1 MEIFEKILQLIQ
13 SSEFSKA
20 RELAQNIPN
29 DVDKKNTLGMI
40 SFYERRIDDAI
51 KFFEEALKIDPTH
64 SDVLFNYSKVLFE
77 KEEYFES
84 WKYLTRISK
93 KTWEVYDM
101 LGDTQLKQDNLAM
114 ALHYYK
120 KAYEMSNIKEI
131 KEKYELIKKQ
141 YFRNEK
147 LAIFC
152 LPGLDNFIKD
162 ISEILSNIY
171 EVRLVVTTDSKQIVE
186 AHNWADIIWLEWAN
200 EMAVEITNKLQK
212 TNKYVIC
219 RLHGYES
226 LREDLLRSINWRM
239 VDMMVFVADNVQK
252 SAYENLP
259 KLREIPYQMVY
270 NGIDLTKYRFKRHN
284 KGTNLVFVGHF
295 NYKKNPILAVQILK
309 KLCDLDKNYKLFW
322 AGQMQDQRTFNYM
335 NYIIEKM
342 EIKSN
347 FQFDGFRKDIDL
359 YLEDKNVFLST
370 SIHEGYG
377 VAILEAMAKG
387 IKPVIHNFYVA
398 EEFYPKEYI
407 FNTIDE
413 AIQMITSE
421 DYDSEKYRSFTE
433 KNSSLERQ
441 IKKIAEILE
450 EKRNCL
456 EHKFSSHT
464 SYNISRTDNLSLKI
478 VDPIKTGI
486 IVRLQTYEEDLESGL
501 KRIKAPINQVD
512 PHLLISDKNIEYMI
526 DFLEKF
532 IKHGF
537 AYQRTLYYAFLKDVY
552 EKSLYKKPPEQIID
566 EFLKLY
572 QSIKNSK
579 QIHSPVVAFINEG
592 LNGVSFHTGQKT
604 TVEIPKDVSLLL
616 VSGRHRVAIAV
627 FLGFEVVPTYIAKN
641 RFKSSPSE
649 IFSIIPAYWKYYL
662 QEKEKE
668 YKELIEST
676 YVGSFKSDYQ
686 LHMDPM
692 KKKIVTDFILKVK
705 PRKIIDIGCNK
716 GELSYDFMKY
726 GIEVLGIDISS
737 RESLNL
743 PSDYPFVQMNIAE
756 QDFPFNADVIL
767 FLSVY
772 HHLVYNYGLKRADE
786 IFFRL
791 LSKAKYLIFDSGH
804 PQERGIYRQNWINEL
819 RKYFSSEKELL
830 DHFSIPYE
838 TLGKWKTPQ
847 GDERTIV
854 VFTNTSYVRQ

>member
-1 MEIFEKILQLIQ
+1 M
-13 SSEFSKA
+13 
-20 RELAQNIPN
+20 
-29 DVDKKNTLGMI
+29 
-40 SFYERRIDDAI
+40 
-51 KFFEEALKIDPTH
+51 
-64 SDVLFNYSKVLFE
+64 
-77 KEEYFES
+77 
-84 WKYLTRISK
+84 
-93 KTWEVYDM
+93 
-101 LGDTQLKQDNLAM
+101 
-114 ALHYYK
+114 
-120 KAYEMSNIKEI
+120 
-131 KEKYELIKKQ
+131 
-141 YFRNEK
+141 
-147 LAIFC
+147 
-152 LPGLDNFIKD
+152 
-162 ISEILSNIY
+162 
-171 EVRLVVTTDSKQIVE
+171 
-186 AHNWADIIWLEWAN
+186 
-200 EMAVEITNKLQK
+200 
-212 TNKYVIC
+212 
-219 RLHGYES
+219 
-226 LREDLLRSINWRM
+226 
-239 VDMMVFVADNVQK
+239 
-252 SAYENLP
+252 
-259 KLREIPYQMVY
+259 
-270 NGIDLTKYRFKRHN
+270 
-284 KGTNLVFVGHF
+284 
-295 NYKKNPILAVQILK
+295 
-309 KLCDLDKNYKLFW
+309 
-322 AGQMQDQRTFNYM
+322 
-335 NYIIEKM
+335 
-342 EIKSN
+342 
-347 FQFDGFRKDIDL
+347 
-359 YLEDKNVFLST
+359 
-370 SIHEGYG
+370 
-377 VAILEAMAKG
+377 
-387 IKPVIHNFYVA
+387 
-398 EEFYPKEYI
+398 
-407 FNTIDE
+407 
-413 AIQMITSE
+413 
-421 DYDSEKYRSFTE
+421 
-433 KNSSLERQ
+433 
-441 IKKIAEILE
+441 
-450 EKRNCL
+450 
-456 EHKFSSHT
+456 
-464 SYNISRTDNLSLKI
+464 
-478 VDPIKTGI
+478 
-486 IVRLQTYEEDLESGL
+486 RLQTYETDLEFGL

-512 PHLLISDKNIEYMI
+512 PHLLISDQNIEYMI

-537 AYQRTLYYAFLKDVY
+537 AYQRTLYYAFLKDVH
-552 EKSLYKKPPEQIID
+552 EKSLYNKPPEQIID

-592 LNGVSFHTGQKT
+592 LNGISFHTGQKT